1 MDDYKRNKLC
11 DAVKE
16 ENFES
21 GQFIIREGEPGNKFY
36 LIMAGEAYATK
47 LLPGKTE
54 PTRVFE
60 YNKPGQYFGE
70 RALLTNEPRA
80 ASIITSSHCKCL
92 TLERETFERLLG
104 NLKDLLERNM
114 DSYSKPK
121 D

>member
-1 MDDYKRNKLC
+1 MDDYKRSKLC

-16 ENFES
+16 ELFEA

-36 LIMAGEAYATK
+36 IIMAGEAYATK

-80 ASIITSSHCKCL
+80 ASIITISPCKCL
-92 TLERETFERLLG
+92 TLERETFERMLG
-104 NLKDLLERNM
+104 NLKDILERNM
-114 DSYSKPK
+114 DIYSKPK